1 MAFKTLVSFF
11 SQFYLCNPLL
21 FYIVIV
27 WFLPSF
33 WFAMFEEAE
42 QSLHAE
48 YYSKMGQ
55 KV

>member
-1 MAFKTLVSFF
+1 MHSMFDLSSFVSAFQVMAFKTLVG
-11 SQFYLCNPLL
+11 
-21 FYIVIV
+21 
-27 WFLPSF
+27 FLPSF

-42 QSLHAE
+42 HSLHAE

>member
-1 MAFKTLVSFF
+1 MAFKPLVSFLK
-11 SQFYLCNPLL
+11 FYLCNL
-21 FYIVIV
+21 FLFDIVIV
-27 WFLPSF
+27 WFLLSF

-42 QSLHAE
+42 HSLHAE